1 MKTKVTYS
9 DVKAALEL
17 GFVSPLNSAR
27 TNYRV
32 GEVFSIGRQEWEVTQ
47 ADSMAPH
54 KNVER
59 DLIENGKDGF
69 WFFARKVLKSGRVS
83 KQTGMFYRHT
93 KSGQYIKV
101 W

>member
-9 DVKAALEL
+9 QVKEALKA

-27 TNYRV
+27 TNYRL
-32 GEVFSIGRQEWEVTQ
+32 GEVFTIGHQEWEVTQ

-54 KNVER
+54 KNLER

-69 WFFARKVLKSGRVS
+69 WFFARKVLKSGRIS
-83 KQTGMFYRHT
+83 KQTRMFYRQT
-93 KSGQYIKV
+93 KSGNYIKV